1 MKKSNNKKIN
11 QIIKKRI
18 QTTMIGAIARFEENF
33 GFLWGQD
40 KDIDLNSEQIRNLE
54 IWEKTRTEILD
65 NGNNQIRGAISEIK
79 SPGNVDQV
87 KYSYY
92 YKVNPRRNNNED

>member
-54 IWEKTRTEILD
+54 IWEKTRTEI
-65 NGNNQIRGAISEIK
+65 IK
-79 SPGNVDQV
+79 YVERYR
-87 KYSYY
+87 K
-92 YKVNPRRNNNED
+92 

>member
-65 NGNNQIRGAISEIK
+65 NGNNQIRGAICEMISTN
-79 SPGNVDQV
+79 NVRQL
-87 KYSYY
+87 K
-92 YKVNPRRNNNED
+92 